1 MRDRVANGSRE
12 SEYLRKLQS
21 ENGEFK
27 VQIATLQGSLDAVSA
42 QRDRLAAQ
50 VLDLQAKFNNAS
62 AVTQKYDDL
71 EKQFGSVR
79 AERDDLR
86 VSTMQSRI
94 DVAKL
99 KAQVNDLTSHGS
111 KDLEQQLSAVTRERD
126 SLQSQVK
133 SLQSQLDDTKR
144 QVDLQTSRLRTVE
157 RNLADARQDLE
168 REQEHAQNL
177 LSLQTSSPGSDKT
190 RRLNGEIKR
199 LEESLQ
205 QARSRQAELGKVN
218 AGQLEEISS
227 LNRRVERLQGEL
239 DAVQNAQ
246 THHVAGRDEKALH
259 SQLTIAKGQL
269 AEARDRLT
277 ELEVDLAKRVDEKV
291 AEYKANHLHDNDDL
305 RKEIDR
311 LKKRQADSALEKVK
325 LEDEIRHL
333 IRQVS
338 RLESGPRITSAGVG
352 SDNQDVIAKL
362 QKELDFA
369 HEDAEQR
376 ENKSTRL
383 IRRLQVELDTL
394 RDQIDQVTHDLQ
406 RTKQESERHLTRYQ
420 TVAKQLQDSR
430 ETVRR
435 LKSTNTIETHHVPSA
450 LSSQV
455 EKRHASELRGL
466 GKQIRYLKAKLFR
479 EETFRIDLQ
488 YTKKFILMQVAC
500 FESLYFPLRS
510 GDMLTI

>member
-1 MRDRVANGSRE
+1 MRDRVANGSRD

-50 VLDLQAKFNNAS
+50 VLDLQAKFHNAS

-126 SLQSQVK
+126 SLQSQVR

-157 RNLADARQDLE
+157 RNLEDARQDLE

-205 QARSRQAELGKVN
+205 QARSRQAEFGKVN

-291 AEYKANHLHDNDDL
+291 AEYKANHRDDNDEL

-311 LKKRQADSALEKVK
+311 LKKRQ
-325 LEDEIRHL
+325 
-333 IRQVS
+333 VS
-338 RLESGPRITSAGVG
+338 RLEAGPRITSAGVG
-352 SDNQDVIAKL
+352 SDNQDLIAKL

-394 RDQIDQVTHDLQ
+394 RDQIDQLTHDLQ
-406 RTKQESERHLTRYQ
+406 RTKQESERHLTRYE